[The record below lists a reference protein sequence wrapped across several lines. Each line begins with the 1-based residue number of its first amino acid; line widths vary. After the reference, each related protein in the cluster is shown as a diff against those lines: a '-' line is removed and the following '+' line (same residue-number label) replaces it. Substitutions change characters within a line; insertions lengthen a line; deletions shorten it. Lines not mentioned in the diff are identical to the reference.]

1 MAREYTYLIH
11 IRNLIVITRPRKIR
25 ITDGIDFRTVPVPID
40 LLRRSRSA
48 GLGVGGNNP
57 IEGDEEEGGCRYN
70 RCTSNGVGMHGA

>member
-11 IRNLIVITRPRKIR
+11 ICNLIIIPRPRKIR
-25 ITDGIDFRTVPVPID
+25 ITDGVDFRTVPIPID

-48 GLGVGGNNP
+48 GLGGGGSSP
-57 IEGDEEEGGCRYN
+57 IEGKEEGECRYN